1 MQLQLAEIMGFV
13 IFALILVALVFLI
26 RNSIKN
32 KSDLGLIFDQYILG
46 QGMFWLT
53 FLLVVLYVAEALYTA
68 SAHVEGLAVRGQLPW
83 FARFI
88 MHFGINLISFV
99 IQVSMPLA
107 VAKTFTAG
115 AEFLNKEGKI
125 WTKIKGFSGQLA
137 MSAIAIFISI
147 GCPGANVYMLAAN
160 LHELPQLGL
169 WWQSIFGTI
178 DYSQF
183 PRSYL
188 TVTYVAEDK
197 IFLPR
202 NYAPYAD
209 MGDSLKVLIVGVLVH
224 YLLVVYKGINL
235 VVKLNE
241 KKSTDEKKPDNNKNN
256 KDNKDNKSNSGI
268 FDSFK
273 SLLGYV
279 YKDVDKIKDKA
290 QKAAD
295 AFVKKVKV
303 TEQEG
308 VERVKEIS
316 DLVKK
321 LKESYDGFDRAE
333 RRKALEDINKIMI
346 KLGMKIAA
354 GDLEAA
360 ADGDFRP

>member
-107 VAKTFTAG
+107 VAKTFTAFS
-115 AEFLNKEGKI
+115 EFLNKEGKI

-137 MSAIAIFISI
+137 MAAIAIFISI

-169 WWQSIFGTI
+169 WWQDIFGSV

-188 TVTYVAEDK
+188 TVTYVPEDK

-202 NYAPYAD
+202 NFAPYAD

-241 KKSTDEKKPDNNKNN
+241 KKSADEKKPADSKG
-256 KDNKDNKSNSGI
+256 KDNKPNNSNSGI

-279 YKDVDKIKDKA
+279 YKEENKIKDKA

-316 DLVKK
+316 DLVQK
-321 LKESYDGFDRAE
+321 LKDSYAGFDRAE
-333 RRKALEDINKIMI
+333 RRRALEDINKIMI

-354 GDLEAA
+354 ADLEVA

>member
-1 MQLQLAEIMGFV
+1 MQLQLAEIMGFI

-115 AEFLNKEGKI
+115 AEFLNQEGKI
-125 WTKIKGFSGQLA
+125 WTKIKQFSGQLA
-137 MSAIAIFISI
+137 MAAIAIFISI

-169 WWQSIFGTI
+169 WWQDIFGSV

-188 TVTYVAEDK
+188 TVTYVPEDK
-197 IFLPR
+197 IFLPQ

-235 VVKLNE
+235 VVKINE
-241 KKSTDEKKPDNNKNN
+241 KKGIEEKKPVDK
-256 KDNKDNKSNSGI
+256 KDTQKSSNSGI
-268 FDSFK
+268 FESFK

-279 YKDVDKIKDKA
+279 YKDADTIITKA

-308 VERVKEIS
+308 VERVGEIS
-316 DLVKK
+316 ALVQK
-321 LKESYDGFDRAE
+321 LKDSYAGYGLADRK
-333 RRKALEDINKIMI
+333 KALEDINKIFI
-346 KLGMKIAA
+346 KLGMKIGAD
-354 GDLEAA
+354 DLKVA
-360 ADGDFRP
+360 ADSDFRP

>member
-1 MQLQLAEIMGFV
+1 VQLQLAEIMGFI

-115 AEFLNKEGKI
+115 AEFLNSEGKI

-160 LHELPQLGL
+160 LHELPQLSL
-169 WWQSIFGTI
+169 WWQDIFGTV

-188 TVTYVAEDK
+188 TVTYVPEEK

-241 KKSTDEKKPDNNKNN
+241 KKIIDEKKPVDK
-256 KDNKDNKSNSGI
+256 KDPAKPGNSNGI

-279 YKDVDKIKDKA
+279 YKDADTVKTKA

-316 DLVKK
+316 DLVQK
-321 LKESYDGFDRAE
+321 LKDSYAGFDVGE
-333 RRKALEDINKIMI
+333 RKKALEDINKIFI
-346 KLGMKIAA
+346 KLGMKIGAD
-354 GDLEAA
+354 DLKAA

>member
-1 MQLQLAEIMGFV
+1 
-13 IFALILVALVFLI
+13 
-26 RNSIKN
+26 
-32 KSDLGLIFDQYILG
+32 
-46 QGMFWLT
+46 
-53 FLLVVLYVAEALYTA
+53 
-68 SAHVEGLAVRGQLPW
+68 
-83 FARFI
+83 
-88 MHFGINLISFV
+88 LISFV

-137 MSAIAIFISI
+137 MAAIAIFISI

-169 WWQSIFGTI
+169 WWQDIFGSV

-188 TVTYVAEDK
+188 TVTYVPEDK

-241 KKSTDEKKPDNNKNN
+241 KKIAEEKKPADK
-256 KDNKDNKSNSGI
+256 KDPAKPGNSNGI
-268 FDSFK
+268 FESFK

-279 YKDVDKIKDKA
+279 YKDADTIKTKA

-308 VERVKEIS
+308 VERVGEIS
-316 DLVKK
+316 ALVQK
-321 LKESYDGFDRAE
+321 LKDSYAGYDLAE
-333 RRKALEDINKIMI
+333 RKKALEDINKIFI
-346 KLGMKIAA
+346 KLGMKIGAD
-354 GDLEAA
+354 DLKAA

>member
-1 MQLQLAEIMGFV
+1 MQLQLAEIMGFI

-137 MSAIAIFISI
+137 MAAIAIFISI

-169 WWQSIFGTI
+169 WWQDIFGTV

-188 TVTYVAEDK
+188 TVTYIPEDK

-241 KKSTDEKKPDNNKNN
+241 KKIADEKKPADK
-256 KDNKDNKSNSGI
+256 KDPAKPGNSNGI
-268 FDSFK
+268 FESFK

-279 YKDVDKIKDKA
+279 YKDTDTIKTKA

-316 DLVKK
+316 DLVQK
-321 LKESYDGFDRAE
+321 LKDSYAGFDLSE
-333 RRKALEDINKIMI
+333 RKKVLEDINKIFI
-346 KLGMKIAA
+346 KLGMKIGAD
-354 GDLEAA
+354 DLKVA

>member
-1 MQLQLAEIMGFV
+1 MQLQLAEIMGFI
-13 IFALILVALVFLI
+13 IFALILTALVFLI

-32 KSDLGLIFDQYILG
+32 KSDLGLIFDEYILG

-115 AEFLNKEGKI
+115 ADFLNKEGKP
-125 WTKIKGFSGQLA
+125 WAKIKTFVGQLSMA
-137 MSAIAIFISI
+137 AIAIFISI

-169 WWQSIFGTI
+169 WWMDLRGTI
-178 DYSQF
+178 DYSQY

-188 TVTYVAEDK
+188 TVTYVPEDK

-241 KKSTDEKKPDNNKNN
+241 KKVVSDKKPADNKNTN
-256 KDNKDNKSNSGI
+256 KPNSNQNGVLE
-268 FDSFK
+268 SFK

-279 YKDVDKIKDKA
+279 YSDKNKVNDKA
-290 QKAAD
+290 QKASE

-308 VERVKEIS
+308 VERIGEIS
-316 DLVKK
+316 ALVQR
-321 LKESYDGFDRAE
+321 LKDSYAGFDHAE
-333 RRKALEDINKIMI
+333 RKKALEDINKIFI
-346 KLGMKIAA
+346 KLGMKI
-354 GDLEAA
+354 GVDDLKAA